1 MEVPTVIGLGLGF
14 DGTSN
19 WINKHL
25 VDRYLFG
32 LDEFRPEAYS
42 IGRKFIVMWTFLTI
56 FTLLLYFSLCPLVYY
71 LLYTRRKP
79 DGKNF
84 AAWDQKEGQDQV
96 VNEIKLSI
104 FSIIV
109 MAGMTAPFELLVEA
123 GLTKIY
129 WVRWKSTSNTAQ
141 TRSILVASYGVN
153 CVFTAHDCG
162 QSW

>member
-19 WINKHL
+19 WINKYL

-32 LDEFRPEAYS
+32 LDEFRPEAYG
-42 IGRKFIVMWTFLTI
+42 IMRKFLVLWTFLTI
-56 FTLLLYFSLCPLVYY
+56 FTFLLYFSLCPLVYY
-71 LLYTRRKP
+71 LLYTRR
-79 DGKNF
+79 DAHGKNF
-84 AAWDQKEGQDQV
+84 ASWDRKEGKDQV
-96 VNEIKLSI
+96 INEIKLSV

-129 WVRWKSTSNTAQ
+129 WVRWKSTSNTAPK
-141 TRSILVASYGVN
+141 LK
-153 CVFTAHDCG
+153 FPLLM
-162 QSW
+162 